1 MDTTFLHCIDI
12 ASNFNVS
19 MIRSIYLYCHDVSE
33 REDAVGY
40 LITVESSNTS
50 VEESHVLIAPF
61 SPSPP
66 ESRDR
71 QPYPQSLP
79 DPPHL

>member
-1 MDTTFLHCIDI
+1 MLMHCIEV

-19 MIRSIYLYCHDVSE
+19 IIRSIYTVMMYQNVKM
-33 REDAVGY
+33 DAIGY
-40 LITVESSNTS
+40 LITVESSNAS
-50 VEESHVLIAPF
+50 VEEFHALIAPS